1 MKFQDRAAKLV
12 TTQKEVSNVIAEVGM
27 NWSQI
32 AEPVKR

>member
-1 MKFQDRAAKLV
+1 MKFQGRAAKLV

-32 AEPVKR
+32 AKPVKR